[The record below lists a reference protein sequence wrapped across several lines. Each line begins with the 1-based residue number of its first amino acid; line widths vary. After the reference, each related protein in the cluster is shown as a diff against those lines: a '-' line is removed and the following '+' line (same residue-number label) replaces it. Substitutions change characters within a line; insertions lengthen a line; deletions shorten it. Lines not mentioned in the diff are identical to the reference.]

1 MDPYFAFSKL
11 LKWRTRRMMLSFKQ
25 FLKRKQEPNLHD
37 WIWTGTWNFGS
48 KPLIITESFVHFVK
62 CIEEDYFAWRLIPKL
77 ALQQTAMSS
86 KSELRYR
93 FSHSNYITLVTSLS
107 SVTVCKIRQIGAC
120 CPRHCIN
127 IQPET
132 VTCWKN
138 IQSLG
143 NEAGNNRRREPREY
157 MYFTKCWSLFWEHG
171 SLVTQP
177 FGNQVMSHNYLLLRM
192 PHLKHS

>member
-1 MDPYFAFSKL
+1 MDPYCEFSKL
-11 LKWRTRRMMLSFKQ
+11 LKWRTRRTMFSFKQ
-25 FLKRKQEPNLHD
+25 FQKGNKNPTLHV
-37 WIWTGTWNFGS
+37 WIWAGTWNFGS
-48 KPLIITESFVHFVK
+48 KSLIITESFVHFVK
-62 CIEEDYFAWRLIPKL
+62 CIVEDYFAWRLIPKL

-93 FSHSNYITLVTSLS
+93 CSHSNYITLVTSLS
-107 SVTVCKIRQIGAC
+107 SVTVGKIWQIGAC

-143 NEAGNNRRREPREY
+143 NKAGNNRRREPREY
-157 MYFTKCWSLFWEHG
+157 IYFTKC
-171 SLVTQP
+171 
-177 FGNQVMSHNYLLLRM
+177 
-192 PHLKHS
+192 